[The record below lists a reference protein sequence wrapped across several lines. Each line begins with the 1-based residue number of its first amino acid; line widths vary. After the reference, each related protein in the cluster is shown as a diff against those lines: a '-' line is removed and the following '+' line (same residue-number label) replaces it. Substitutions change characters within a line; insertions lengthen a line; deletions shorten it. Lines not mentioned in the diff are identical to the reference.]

1 MSDDSETLGRI
12 LGEVS
17 GARAHRERLDQALA
31 AFERRLHKV
40 EVDGSAPHRGLRE
53 DVRELTARLLA
64 NDVRHDA
71 RLDAIEQGLAE
82 SRGRSKGMTAGLT
95 IAAGGAGAGL
105 SWVVD
110 WFRSLGGGGH

>member
-17 GARAHRERLDQALA
+17 GARAHRERLEQAIA
-31 AFERRLHKV
+31 QFERRLHKV
-40 EVDGSAPHRGLRE
+40 EVDGTAPHRGLRE

-71 RLDAIEQGLAE
+71 RLDALEQDMAE
-82 SRGRSKGMTAGLT
+82 SRGRSKGLTAGLT
-95 IAAGGAGAGL
+95 LAAGGTGAGL
-105 SWVVD
+105 SWLID
-110 WFRSLGGGGH
+110 WLRGSGGH